1 MNEAGRKVRILRTN
15 AELHQ
20 KELAEKVGLT
30 SQVIS
35 NIERGYSEMNM
46 EQAAK
51 LAQGIRNKHLLAE
64 SQHKPPYSVCAVSK
78 CMLPVLK
85 ALRDIRIAHYGTR
98 YELREHGDIG
108 RKVYRVLLG
117 RGNAPVYI
125 HGIAEYLE
133 GIKADAYR
141 QSYFK

>member
-15 AELHQ
+15 AELQQ

-51 LAQGIRNKHLLAE
+51 LARLSLPELPDEGKMHVTPEERKLLTAYRKLSE
-64 SQHKPPYSVCAVSK
+64 DY
-78 CMLPVLK
+78 
-85 ALRDIRIAHYGTR
+85 RDIIM
-98 YELREHGDIG
+98 GDI
-108 RKVYRVLLG
+108 KKYL
-117 RGNAPVYI
+117 
-125 HGIAEYLE
+125 IAQ
-133 GIKADAYR
+133 GDR
-141 QSYFK
+141 

>member
-15 AELHQ
+15 AELQQ

-51 LAQGIRNKHLLAE
+51 LARFFNVSTDYLL
-64 SQHKPPYSVCAVSK
+64 S
-78 CMLPVLK
+78 LPELPDEGKMDVTPEERKLLTAYRK
-85 ALRDIRIAHYGTR
+85 LSEDYRDIIMGEKKKYLIAQ
-98 YELREHGDIG
+98 GD
-108 RKVYRVLLG
+108 R
-117 RGNAPVYI
+117 
-125 HGIAEYLE
+125 
-133 GIKADAYR
+133 
-141 QSYFK
+141 

>member
-15 AELHQ
+15 AELQQ

-51 LAQGIRNKHLLAE
+51 LARFFN
-64 SQHKPPYSVCAVSK
+64 V
-78 CMLPVLK
+78 
-85 ALRDIRIAHYGTR
+85 
-98 YELREHGDIG
+98 
-108 RKVYRVLLG
+108 
-117 RGNAPVYI
+117 
-125 HGIAEYLE
+125 
-133 GIKADAYR
+133 
-141 QSYFK
+141 

>member
-15 AELHQ
+15 AELQQ

-51 LAQGIRNKHLLAE
+51 LAQFFNVSTDYLWSLPELPDEGKKDVTPEERKLLTAYRKLSE
-64 SQHKPPYSVCAVSK
+64 DY
-78 CMLPVLK
+78 
-85 ALRDIRIAHYGTR
+85 RDIIM
-98 YELREHGDIG
+98 GDI
-108 RKVYRVLLG
+108 KKYL
-117 RGNAPVYI
+117 
-125 HGIAEYLE
+125 IAQ
-133 GIKADAYR
+133 GDR
-141 QSYFK
+141 